1 MKGPF
6 RCSDCEHMGL
16 MGRARLTSGTSWGG
30 PRGECWCKHPEA
42 EASFA
47 ASGNRS
53 APCFIAFTAPG
64 GSTPAIKTSPRWCPL
79 KRPGATRSPGKG
91 PSTGWGEVMPTKK
104 KRLTRREKAERAAM
118 KKELQA
124 RGVLPPDKPRLDR
137 KKFARETWAEF
148 EALYKAKPI
157 RAELALIKAV
167 GFMVGPEMH
176 RVTPEEVG
184 VLKLLKLAV
193 EYDGFLD
200 KLEAEGRETYTTG
213 ELVDEVVLP
222 IIKL

>member
-1 MKGPF
+1 MNNFDEPVK
-6 RCSDCEHMGL
+6 
-16 MGRARLTSGTSWGG
+16 
-30 PRGECWCKHPEA
+30 
-42 EASFA
+42 
-47 ASGNRS
+47 
-53 APCFIAFTAPG
+53 
-64 GSTPAIKTSPRWCPL
+64 
-79 KRPGATRSPGKG
+79 
-91 PSTGWGEVMPTKK
+91 
-104 KRLTRREKAERAAM
+104 KAETDAEILDA
-118 KKELQA
+118 LQ
-124 RGVLPPDKPRLDR
+124 GVKLTQDEIRLDR

-148 EALYKAKPI
+148 EALFKAKPI

-193 EYDGFLD
+193 EYDGFLN

>member
-1 MKGPF
+1 MNNFDEPVKKAETDAEILDALQGVKLAQDEIRRGACGGMGLAFFRAYPRAGRLAGARGGHTMKGPF

-91 PSTGWGEVMPTKK
+91 PSTG
-104 KRLTRREKAERAAM
+104 
-118 KKELQA
+118 
-124 RGVLPPDKPRLDR
+124 
-137 KKFARETWAEF
+137 
-148 EALYKAKPI
+148 
-157 RAELALIKAV
+157 
-167 GFMVGPEMH
+167 
-176 RVTPEEVG
+176 
-184 VLKLLKLAV
+184 
-193 EYDGFLD
+193 
-200 KLEAEGRETYTTG
+200 
-213 ELVDEVVLP
+213 
-222 IIKL
+222 

>member
-1 MKGPF
+1 MKNPF

-53 APCFIAFTAPG
+53 ASCFIAFTAPG
-64 GSTPAIKTSPRWCPL
+64 ENTPAIKTSPRWCPL

-91 PSTGWGEVMPTKK
+91 PSEVMPTKK

-148 EALYKAKPI
+148 EALFKAKPI

-193 EYDGFLD
+193 EYDGFLN

>member
-64 GSTPAIKTSPRWCPL
+64 GSTPRDQNVAEVVPVETPR
-79 KRPGATRSPGKG
+79 ATRSPGKG
-91 PSTGWGEVMPTKK
+91 PSTG
-104 KRLTRREKAERAAM
+104 
-118 KKELQA
+118 
-124 RGVLPPDKPRLDR
+124 
-137 KKFARETWAEF
+137 
-148 EALYKAKPI
+148 
-157 RAELALIKAV
+157 
-167 GFMVGPEMH
+167 
-176 RVTPEEVG
+176 
-184 VLKLLKLAV
+184 
-193 EYDGFLD
+193 
-200 KLEAEGRETYTTG
+200 
-213 ELVDEVVLP
+213 
-222 IIKL
+222 